1 MSPTGDQSEQKRAQ
15 NAFSL
20 TLAAVVGQVGCLT
33 LVIILGAIF
42 GGIWLDDR
50 MGTRPMFTIGLAVA
64 SIPVTLVV
72 MLWVVKA
79 ATSRLQDHQKRN
91 SGPTQEDTKGGRTS

>member
-1 MSPTGDQSEQKRAQ
+1 MSPTSDPVEQKRAQ
-15 NAFSL
+15 NAFPL

-33 LVIILGAIF
+33 LVILLGAIF
-42 GGIWLDDR
+42 CGIWLDGR
-50 MGTRPMFTIGLAVA
+50 FGTKPLFTIGLAVA

-79 ATSRLQDHQKRN
+79 ATSRLQDNQKRN
-91 SGPTQEDTKGGRTS
+91 SELTQEDTKGGYK